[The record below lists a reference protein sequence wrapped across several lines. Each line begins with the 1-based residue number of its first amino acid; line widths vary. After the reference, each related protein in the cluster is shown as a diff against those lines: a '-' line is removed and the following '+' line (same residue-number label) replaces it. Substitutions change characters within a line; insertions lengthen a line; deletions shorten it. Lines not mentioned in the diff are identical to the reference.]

1 MGYPWCV
8 FESGKAMQRI
18 IWWLIALAGAG
29 LFGLIIYNSM
39 RATEPP
45 AVAQSE
51 PRVGRP
57 PAMPAE
63 PEIRHP
69 VPDMLPEKPLPALET
84 SDSTMKNALS
94 ELSPTPGL
102 IEALIFQGFIRRVVA
117 TIDNLPR
124 DKVASRIMPV
134 QRVDGAF
141 AVTGTNESATIA
153 AGNAAGYNP
162 YIKIVETVDKAKF
175 VAFYFKYY
183 PLFQQAYRELGY
195 PKGHFN
201 DRLVEVIDHLL
212 AAPEL
217 QAPVALV
224 RPKVLYLYA
233 DPELEAKSA
242 GQKIL
247 MRMGAENA
255 VRIKVKLQEIRAEIA
270 HKPAVSAMSK
280 S

>member
-1 MGYPWCV
+1 
-8 FESGKAMQRI
+8 MQRM
-18 IWWLIALAGAG
+18 IWWLIAIAGAG
-29 LFGLIIYNSM
+29 LFGFIIYNAM
-39 RATEPP
+39 RVSESPP
-45 AVAQSE
+45 IVQTP
-51 PRVGRP
+51 PRVELP
-57 PAMPAE
+57 PPMPAE

-69 VPDMLPEKPLPALET
+69 VPDTPPEKPLPTLET
-84 SDSTMKNALS
+84 SDNTMKNALAEWS
-94 ELSPTPGL
+94 AGQGL

-124 DKVASRIMPV
+124 DKVSSRIMPV
-134 QRVDGAF
+134 KRVDGAF
-141 AVTGTNESATIA
+141 AFTGNNESAVIA
-153 AGNAAGYNP
+153 ASNAARYQA
-162 YIKIVETVDKAKF
+162 YINIVEAIDNAKLA
-175 VAFYFKYY
+175 AFYFKYY

-217 QAPVALV
+217 KAPIALV

-255 VRIKVKLQEIRAEIA
+255 VRIKTKLREIKSEIA
-270 HKPAVSAMSK
+270 NQATAKPR
-280 S
+280 